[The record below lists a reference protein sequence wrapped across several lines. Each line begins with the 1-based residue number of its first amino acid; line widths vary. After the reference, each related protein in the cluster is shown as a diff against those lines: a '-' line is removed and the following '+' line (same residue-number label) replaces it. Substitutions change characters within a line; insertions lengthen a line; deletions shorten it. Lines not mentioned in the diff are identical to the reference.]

1 MFVRKRDPRYKAFL
15 AHQAQSPGPRATP
28 TPVPGAVAPQKVA
41 PISTFVAQD
50 WQKVA
55 EPSDAAA
62 DLEWA
67 RTEGAEDEE
76 WECIACNKTF
86 RSEAAWD
93 SHERSKKHFRAVEQL
108 KREMQNEELDLE
120 LELCQDDGAYA
131 DAGVRDHEKEGD
143 QGTAP
148 GADALV
154 DGYTDKEPPEATP
167 DREASAPMPKAED
180 NTTEGEEFA
189 ARPGRQKRTK
199 KKVTPSPS
207 PSLTPPILPKTRQE
221 GRSCAAR
228 RSSSP
233 SPPLQQRISDLVFPE
248 ENLEALTLESRFH
261 HDGNDGDIVREEDGA
276 SAATSTK
283 GEMSK
288 REKRRAREAAKKAR
302 EAEAKS
308 GCAVSFFLLITQ
320 IPFNSCALC
329 LFLYPCHWAEKPPLS
344 FRLAHPFWSFFVT
357 NKLITFGQCNVCGEI
372 FENRTKLFEHI
383 NREGHALADPRDGDT
398 SKKRGKKTKR

>member
-15 AHQAQSPGPRATP
+15 AHQAQSPGPKAAP
-28 TPVPGAVAPQKVA
+28 TPIPGAVAPKKVA
-41 PISTFVAQD
+41 PIGTFVAQD

-67 RTEGAEDEE
+67 RAEGAEDEE

-86 RSEAAWD
+86 RSEAAWN
-93 SHERSKKHFRAVEQL
+93 SHERSKKHLRAVEQL
-108 KREMQNEELDLE
+108 KHEMQNEELDLE
-120 LELCQDDGAYA
+120 QEEICQDDGAYA
-131 DAGVRDHEKEGD
+131 DANVRDHEKEGD

-154 DGYTDKEPPEATP
+154 DGYMDKEPPEATP
-167 DREASAPMPKAED
+167 DREASAPTPKAED

-189 ARPGRQKRTK
+189 AHPGRHKRTK

-207 PSLTPPILPKTRQE
+207 PSLTPPILPKTPQE
-221 GRSCAAR
+221 GWTCAAR
-228 RSSSP
+228 QSSSP
-233 SPPLQQRISDLVFPE
+233 SPPPQQRVSDLVFPE
-248 ENLEALTLESRFH
+248 ENLEALTLEESQFH
-261 HDGNDGDIVREEDGA
+261 HDGNNDDIVREEDGA

-302 EAEAKS
+302 EAEARS
-308 GCAVSFFLLITQ
+308 GCAVSFF
-320 IPFNSCALC
+320 PSHPNSIQFLRP
-329 LFLYPCHWAEKPPLS
+329 LFLYPCHWAQSPPLS
-344 FRLAHPFWSFFVT
+344 SRLAHPFWSFCVT
-357 NKLITFGQCNVCGEI
+357 NRQTY
-372 FENRTKLFEHI
+372 
-383 NREGHALADPRDGDT
+383 HALTVQRLWG
-398 SKKRGKKTKR
+398 GI